1 MTIKEL
7 EQAVGMTR
15 ANIRFYEREGF
26 LTPVRGENGYRDY
39 SRADAETLERIKLLR
54 RLHLGLEDIKALQKG
69 ETVLADVLGAQLE
82 KLESDQA
89 ALDRAREVCAQ
100 LREQGTDYAAL
111 DPEPWL
117 RELEREPVPDSE
129 RFAPPSDELPP
140 PPNYPLRRF
149 LARHFDLALYGAMVT
164 FLAFICADTPLYMT
178 SQIEFKALSALLAF
192 FLMFLTEPF
201 LLHWWGTTPGK
212 ALFGIAIRDHNGE
225 KLSITAGYG
234 RLCCLFSRGM
244 GFGLPFYE
252 LWRYYRCWK
261 LCQEGEPLPWAYDDQ
276 GRPEQMTLPERGR
289 GRYALY
295 IGARAAV
302 AALSLAMLSWA
313 LTPPVRGE
321 LTLAEFVENHSF
333 YCEQFD
339 SHGLMLDPDGVPQSG
354 SSDFTLV
361 LEAGT
366 DALRT
371 GESRWELLRS
381 DSGET
386 VGIRYTCTVAG
397 SAVTGLVT
405 GQEYLGALA
414 WMGAREGNRFL
425 FRDSLVLSN
434 RITQNRALDW
444 TFTHDGF
451 QLEQTHVLLDDPP
464 DPESVWPYPYQGR
477 MNIIFTIRPAD

>member
-7 EQAVGMTR
+7 EQATGMTR

-39 SRADAETLERIKLLR
+39 SQADAETLERIKLLR

-69 ETVLADVLGAQLE
+69 ETALADVLGEQLE
-82 KLESDQA
+82 KLGTDQA

-117 RELEREPVPDSE
+117 RELEREPRPDSE

-149 LARHFDLALYGAMVT
+149 LARYFDLALYGAIVT
-164 FLAFICADTPLYMT
+164 FLAFICADTPLYMA
-178 SQIEFKALSALLAF
+178 SQMEFKALSALLAF
-192 FLMFLTEPF
+192 SLMFLAEPF

-212 ALFGIAIRDHNGE
+212 ALFGIIIRDHDGE
-225 KLSITAGYG
+225 KLSIAAGYG

-276 GRPEQMTLPERGR
+276 GQPEQMTIPESGK
-289 GRYALY
+289 GRYVLY
-295 IGARAAV
+295 IGARVAV
-302 AALSLAMLSWA
+302 AALSLALVSWSFM
-313 LTPPVRGE
+313 PPVRGE
-321 LTLAEFVENHSF
+321 LTIAGFAENYNF
-333 YCEQFD
+333 YCWQFD
-339 SHGLMLDPDGVPQSG
+339 SHELTLGPDGMPAQPSTRSHVSG
-354 SSDFTLV
+354 GEADVLSDNV
-361 LEAGT
+361 
-366 DALRT
+366 D
-371 GESRWELLRS
+371 RWELLRS

-386 VGIRYTCTVAG
+386 VGARYTCTVSGGRITG
-397 SAVTGLVT
+397 SAVGR
-405 GQEYLGALA
+405 EYLGALA
-414 WMGAREGNRFL
+414 FLGAREENRFL
-425 FRDSLVLSN
+425 FWDSLVLAN
-434 RITQNRALDW
+434 RITLNRDLELD
-444 TFTHDGF
+444 FTWDGF
-451 QLEQTHVLLDDPP
+451 RLERECVYLDDL
-464 DPESVWPYPYQGR
+464 PEQENGWSYPYWGD
-477 MNIIFTIRPAD
+477 MNVIFTICPAD